1 MSSPT
6 GSTADRVIPTRVYLA
21 ALAIATLVS
30 RLPQLLSPNLLL
42 EGDECIL
49 GLMGMH
55 VAHGRD
61 FPLFFY
67 GQKYGLSIVE
77 APSAALSFL
86 IFGAGVVPLKI
97 AMLAIWFA
105 GIAFYFLAFA
115 RVLGTARSFWTTL
128 VLVLMPAW
136 AATSMKAWSGYI
148 TAFSVT
154 AVTATKP
161 SSPGG
166 SPIAIDTRLT

>member
-1 MSSPT
+1 MSSPA
-6 GSTADRVIPTRVYLA
+6 GSTADRVAPTWLYLA

-55 VAHGRD
+55 LAQGRD
-61 FPLFFY
+61 FPIFFY
-67 GQKYGLSIVE
+67 GQTYGLSIVE
-77 APSAALSFL
+77 APAAALSFL
-86 IFGAGVVPLKI
+86 IFAAGVLPLKM
-97 AMLAIWFA
+97 AMLAIWYV

-115 RVLGTARSFWTTL
+115 RVLGTARSFWITL
-128 VLVLMPAW
+128 LLVLMPAW

-148 TAFSVT
+148 TAFSAT
-154 AVTATKP
+154 AATLYLMTGNEV
-161 SSPGG
+161 S
-166 SPIAIDTRLT
+166 ARRW

>member
-1 MSSPT
+1 M
-6 GSTADRVIPTRVYLA
+6 
-21 ALAIATLVS
+21 
-30 RLPQLLSPNLLL
+30 
-42 EGDECIL
+42 
-49 GLMGMH
+49 
-55 VAHGRD
+55 
-61 FPLFFY
+61 
-67 GQKYGLSIVE
+67 
-77 APSAALSFL
+77 SFL

-154 AVTATKP
+154 AVAF
-161 SSPGG
+161 
-166 SPIAIDTRLT
+166 